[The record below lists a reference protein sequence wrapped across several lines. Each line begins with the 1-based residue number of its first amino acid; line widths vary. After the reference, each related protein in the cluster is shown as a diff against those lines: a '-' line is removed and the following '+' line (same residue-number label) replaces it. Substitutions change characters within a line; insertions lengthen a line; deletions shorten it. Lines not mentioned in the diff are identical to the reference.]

1 MILPI
6 LLVVVMFLVRTFIVR
21 QLTVSTRDLVTLQ
34 RIRTVLRVLCAD
46 PEQTKAIFTRDR
58 SGIVPGAS
66 RRLSKKMYTKKQRK
80 SQ

>member
-1 MILPI
+1 MI
-6 LLVVVMFLVRTFIVR
+6 LLVLLVVGMILLRTFIVR

-46 PEQTKAIFTRDR
+46 PKLAVAVFTRDR

-66 RRLSKKMYTKKQRK
+66 RRLSKKVYTKKQRK
-80 SQ
+80 ST

>member
-6 LLVVVMFLVRTFIVR
+6 LLVVVMVLVRTFIVR
-21 QLTVSTRDLVTLQ
+21 PHVSTRDLVTLQ

-46 PEQTKAIFTRDR
+46 PEQAKAVFTRDR

-66 RRLSKKMYTKKQRK
+66 RRLSKKVYTKKQRK
-80 SQ
+80 SK